1 MEYLCHTWPR
11 ICSTCRTHFPVLS
24 LFMTYH
30 RFVTRLTRRVWLAE
44 QELLTLPEH
53 LSLPLIFS
61 EVRVTKF
68 LVLCVCFVDRYLS
81 YCPFLLVFMLSV
93 LLRYMDS
100 DYTLHTFF
108 AASHIWNINLLHRI
122 SFSLASRLRNV
133 WRYKKG
139 VIRSRRNEVV
149 NKMVRRKQNI
159 MTKHY
164 TEN

>member
-30 RFVTRLTRRVWLAE
+30 RFVTRLTRRVWQAE
-44 QELLTLPEH
+44 QELLTLPEN

-61 EVRVTKF
+61 EVRVTQY

-81 YCPFLLVFMLSV
+81 YCPFLLVFVLSV

-139 VIRSRRNEVV
+139 
-149 NKMVRRKQNI
+149 
-159 MTKHY
+159 
-164 TEN
+164 